1 MSLPQFPLEL
11 PISTETQQEIRH
23 GKTTQQTAD
32 GSIISRRSWR
42 GQKLDLELVLPPLYS
57 WERSLFDDFYTANED
72 NTFEMAW
79 ESVTRQ
85 WRFKGPPKLQI
96 GEGSVRSYTVEIYEV

>member
-1 MSLPQFPLEL
+1 MSLPQFPTEL

-23 GKTTQQTAD
+23 GKITQQTAD
-32 GSIISRRSWR
+32 GSIISRRFWS
-42 GQKLDLELVLPPLYS
+42 GEKLDLSLVLPPLHS
-57 WERSLFDDFYTANED
+57 WERSLFDAFYADNED

-79 ESVTRQ
+79 EGVVRQ
-85 WRFKGPPKLQI
+85 WRFRGPPKLQI